1 MDHYYNLN
9 IKIIFKIAMTL
20 EYVEK
25 KYYKKT
31 TGIKKLVR
39 TISGVTVVAIMCDPY
54 LCPHGKCIYCPGG
67 IKEGT
72 PQSYVEGSPAVLRA
86 INVAYEPY
94 EQVKIRLL
102 QYKKMGHDISKIELI
117 VMGGTFPAMPEKYQK
132 WFIARALKAMNDYP
146 NFEKL
151 FSYNKLNLNK
161 IQRKNEY
168 AKVRCIGLTIE
179 TRPDW
184 SKKKHID
191 LFLKLGA
198 TRIELGVQ
206 SIYDDVLKIVRRGHT
221 VSDTIEATRLLKDA
235 GYKVCYHIMPG
246 LPGSSIER
254 DYRMFKEIFNNPSFK
269 PDMIKIYP
277 TIIVPGTKLYEMW
290 RKGEYKPYSLEE
302 LIKLIAKV
310 KTLVPRFIRIMRIQ
324 RDIPVNFIA
333 AGLKIGNLR
342 QKIKEY
348 MAKRGMKCNCIRCRE
363 IGHKLLRNEINMD
376 KFKVKM
382 NKFKYYASEGIEIFL
397 TFDEMHNDLLIALL
411 RLRIPSSKSYRPE
424 FDSKSAIIRELHVFG
439 PVVPLGLR
447 YQDRWQHKGFGR
459 RLLMEAERI
468 ALEEYDIRKMFIIS
482 GIGVRE
488 YYRKYGYRK
497 YKKAFYMYKKL
508 K

>member
-1 MDHYYNLN
+1 M
-9 IKIIFKIAMTL
+9 
-20 EYVEK
+20 
-25 KYYKKT
+25 
-31 TGIKKLVR
+31 
-39 TISGVTVVAIMCDPY
+39 
-54 LCPHGKCIYCPGG
+54 
-67 IKEGT
+67 
-72 PQSYVEGSPAVLRA
+72 
-86 INVAYEPY
+86 
-94 EQVKIRLL
+94 
-102 QYKKMGHDISKIELI
+102 
-117 VMGGTFPAMPEKYQK
+117 
-132 WFIARALKAMNDYP
+132 
-146 NFEKL
+146 
-151 FSYNKLNLNK
+151 
-161 IQRKNEY
+161 
-168 AKVRCIGLTIE
+168 
-179 TRPDW
+179 
-184 SKKKHID
+184 
-191 LFLKLGA
+191 
-198 TRIELGVQ
+198 
-206 SIYDDVLKIVRRGHT
+206 
-221 VSDTIEATRLLKDA
+221 KDA

-424 FDSKSAIIRELHVFG
+424 FDSKSAIVRELHVFG